1 MLSLLDL
8 RRMRYFVAVA
18 EELHFRRAAER
29 LHISQPPLSQQIK
42 ALEQELDVALFERNR
57 QRVYLTQAGRL
68 LLERARRI
76 LADVEAARAE
86 LRATVAGQ
94 AGELRV
100 GFTGSSGLM
109 PFLHRALSRFR
120 TDYPGVQVTL
130 QDMPSLKQVE
140 AVHKRELDIG
150 VVRKP
155 PMRQGAGVEFQL
167 LCEDVLVLAVHEKNP
182 LAARRSVR
190 MKQLAGEAFISYPRE
205 AGISLFQKV
214 HEMAAAA
221 DFFPNIVQEAR
232 DSSTIIGLVASGLGV
247 AIVPESLRCIR
258 LRGVRFVDFA
268 DAGARSALHV
278 AIRRGERSVLMSAM
292 RTLLR
297 QESGSRMSAS

>member
-1 MLSLLDL
+1 
-8 RRMRYFVAVA
+8 MRYFVAVA

-42 ALEQELDVALFERNR
+42 ALEQELEVALFERNR

-68 LLERARRI
+68 LLERSRKI

-86 LRATVAGQ
+86 LRATVAGE

-100 GFTGSSGLM
+100 GFTGSSALM
-109 PFLHRALSRFR
+109 PFLHRALHRFR
-120 TDYPGVQVTL
+120 ADYPGVQVAL
-130 QDMPSLKQVE
+130 QDMPSLKQIE
-140 AVHKRELDIG
+140 AVHKRDLDIG

-155 PMRQGAGVEFQL
+155 PMRQGAGIEFQL
-167 LCEDVLVLAVHEKNP
+167 ICEDALVLAVHEKNP
-182 LAARRSVR
+182 LAARRSVS
-190 MKQLAGEAFISYPRE
+190 MKRLVGETFISYPRE

-221 DFFPNIVQEAR
+221 NFFPNIVQEAR
-232 DSSTIIGLVASGLGV
+232 DSATIVGLVASGLGV

-258 LRGVRFVDFA
+258 LPGVRFIDFA
-268 DAGARSALHV
+268 DSGARSALHV
-278 AIRRGERSVLMSAM
+278 ATRRGERSGLMTAM

-297 QESGSRMSAS
+297 LEANARTSRP

>member
-1 MLSLLDL
+1 MSSLLDL
-8 RRMRYFVAVA
+8 RRMRYFIAVA

-42 ALEQELDVALFERNR
+42 ALEQEFEVALFERNR

-76 LADVEAARAE
+76 LADVEATRAE
-86 LRATVAGQ
+86 LRAAVAGE
-94 AGELRV
+94 AGELRL

-109 PFLHRALSRFR
+109 PFLHRALFRFR
-120 TDYPGVQVTL
+120 ATYPGVQVML
-130 QDMPSLKQVE
+130 HEMPSLKQVE
-140 AVHKRELDIG
+140 AVYKRELDIG

-155 PMRQGAGVEFQL
+155 PMRQSAGVDFQL
-167 LCEDVLVLAVHEKNP
+167 LCKDALVLAVHEKNP
-182 LAARRSVR
+182 LAASPSVA
-190 MKQLAGEAFISYPRE
+190 MKRLAGETFISYPRE

-214 HEMAAAA
+214 YEMAAAA
-221 DFFPNIVQEAR
+221 DFYPNIVQEAR
-232 DSSTIIGLVASGLGV
+232 DSSTIVGLVASGLGV

-258 LRGVRFVDFA
+258 LPGVRFVDFA
-268 DAGARSALHV
+268 DASACSALH
-278 AIRRGERSVLMSAM
+278 ILYRRAEGSGLMVAM

-297 QESGSRMSAS
+297 QEAGHE